1 MWWIHENRVYKL
13 CDLWKALTHL
23 FHYYDLTVGPYRK
36 QNRQKH
42 LSSHDTCYYCVPCLS
57 FSVSQVVKVFLFV
70 FFFPCICGFQIH
82 FPEFHFY
89 LSSWLIDIFIYAS
102 PGCFKIDMF
111 TNIFSP
117 ADPFACWM
125 TPLPSQTPQK
135 ALLRPPPF
143 PLPHILPIQPPKFL
157 SAASPFLH
165 PAMP

>member
-42 LSSHDTCYYCVPCLS
+42 LSSHDTCYCCVPCLS
-57 FSVSQVVKVFLFV
+57 FSVSQVVKVFFV
-70 FFFPCICGFQIH
+70 FFSMYLWLPNPFSWIPLLSFQLANRHLHICIPWLLQNWHVHKHI
-82 FPEFHFY
+82 
-89 LSSWLIDIFIYAS
+89 LS
-102 PGCFKIDMF
+102 GR
-111 TNIFSP
+111 
-117 ADPFACWM
+117 
-125 TPLPSQTPQK
+125 PLRMLNDTTAQQTPQE